1 MSNENSL
8 LNGLPA
14 GAKITVETLDGKRV
28 IYVKAT
34 KEQIL
39 RRDYGKL
46 IGQPIT
52 VTDAAEKYNIQRDT
66 ILWWK
71 KSGFISVLK
80 DGYRM
85 EVDEADVAYCSKIYN
100 ERKNSGTLSGAP
112 LLDDDGLPYTLK
124 HPSLSEYRLRRR
136 KQLA

>member
-1 MSNENSL
+1 MTNNNSL

-28 IYVKAT
+28 SYVKAT

-39 RRDYGKL
+39 RRDYANL

-52 VTDAAEKYNIQRDT
+52 VTDAAEKYGIQRDT

-112 LLDDDGLPYTLK
+112 LLDNDGLPYVLK
-124 HPSLSEYRLRRR
+124 HPDLSVYRLKRRR
-136 KQLA
+136 QLA